1 MSGHIPGARDGH
13 TACNIN
19 NCMYIFGGYEEDTDR
34 FSNDVYVLDLK
45 SYVWKYVTVR
55 GIPPS
60 WRDFHSAVAFDNKMF
75 VFGGRSDR
83 SGPYHSQQEIYY
95 NSINY
100 LDTTTNTWI
109 QPVTSGVLPNGRRSH
124 SAFVYNNCI
133 FIFGGYNGSI
143 NKHFNDMYKYDPQ
156 TRVWSLV
163 EAKGKSP
170 CPRRRQSCCIVGDR
184 LFLFG
189 GTRFA
194 FYESF
199 LSLIMNLI
207 LLNSPYTA
215 SMNPYFPNV
224 DMGLMDH
231 SDLYVLDFSKF
242 LNTILT
248 LLFINLYVVDL
259 LFR

>member
-1 MSGHIPGARDGH
+1 VLYCFDTISLKWVPKPKVSGHIPGARDGH

-194 FYESF
+194 FYQLF
-199 LSLIMNLI
+199 LFSLI
-207 LLNSPYTA
+207 
-215 SMNPYFPNV
+215 
-224 DMGLMDH
+224 
-231 SDLYVLDFSKF
+231 
-242 LNTILT
+242 
-248 LLFINLYVVDL
+248 IN
-259 LFR
+259 